1 MLDFSRLQPLR
12 VNFIIR
18 LFAPHMTNISHHPI
32 TLHSHTNTHT
42 PPQSHTQTHTLSA
55 TITNTNTHS
64 HTLTHTITITHT
76 HTHTRTH
83 TPPQSHTHKHTHTRS
98 RQYYYRF
105 FFCSSFH
112 LPFRPSFSRKRA
124 HHWHWTEKNAIFFS
138 DEAVTWGRCV
148 EHEDI
153 HTWCYSGNINSL
165 YRMNPYH
172 VSADENVAKQ

>member
-1 MLDFSRLQPLR
+1 MLKKIAQGENRFCPSNKILDFSRLQPLR

-76 HTHTRTH
+76 HTH
-83 TPPQSHTHKHTHTRS
+83 SHTHSTTITHTQTHTHTQADNIIIDFSSALHFIFHSVLLFREKEFMTGTGKKKNAS
-98 RQYYYRF
+98 F
-105 FFCSSFH
+105 FF
-112 LPFRPSFSRKRA
+112 
-124 HHWHWTEKNAIFFS
+124 
-138 DEAVTWGRCV
+138 
-148 EHEDI
+148 
-153 HTWCYSGNINSL
+153 
-165 YRMNPYH
+165 
-172 VSADENVAKQ
+172 